1 MFQDLRKGNRINSN
15 FTLLPLCAALSLEQ
29 VEDANFSL
37 NHPNQYFVESQKL
50 LGGGKNVKREVENS
64 QKSQENTAA
73 KGAREVAANSSQNV
87 AEMNEELDSFFID

>member
-1 MFQDLRKGNRINSN
+1 M
-15 FTLLPLCAALSLEQ
+15 
-29 VEDANFSL
+29 
-37 NHPNQYFVESQKL
+37 ESQKL